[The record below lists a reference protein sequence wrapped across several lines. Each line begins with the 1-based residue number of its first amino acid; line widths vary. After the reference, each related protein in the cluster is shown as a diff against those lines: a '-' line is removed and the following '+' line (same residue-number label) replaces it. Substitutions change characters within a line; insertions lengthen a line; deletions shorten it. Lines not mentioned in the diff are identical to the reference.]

1 MRKTGFFAL
10 LLAGLLLLS
19 SCSGNGVSYLYGDG
33 GHIHVYGEWYDVTPV
48 NCLVEG
54 EHICFCKIC
63 GESYT
68 EKIPVAVDDAAKKHD
83 FEDTV
88 TAPTEAMEG
97 FTRRV
102 CRLCGYVVERADV
115 IPARFHLPLPEGELI
130 LAENLTAQLFFNTV
144 RGDNG
149 GVGVF
154 GAQNTDVL
162 VSARPALFLASALIT
177 AEAVAAGEVSF
188 DERLEVRAKHL
199 AGRDPGALEEGI
211 TVSVRELVKLCLTGS
226 GADAAVA
233 MLAERLCGG
242 NAEFAERLN
251 ARMAVLGV
259 KNTLFSG
266 IDGEVGKTTL
276 ADTAVLLWRVLETAS
291 LDELASRGIA
301 FGKNGEK
308 PCAVSLTAGDFR
320 LVAVRVTAAPDGG
333 NGASVSDGKSG
344 ASVPDGKSD
353 ASGFDGAN
361 PDGYFE
367 ILAIVASPLP
377 SIPSL
382 GIL

>member
-19 SCSGNGVSYLYGDG
+19 SCSGNGESYLYGDG

-68 EKIPVAVDDAAKKHD
+68 EKVPVAADDAAKKHD
-83 FEDTV
+83 FEDTI
-88 TAPTEAMEG
+88 TAPTESMEG

-102 CRLCGYVVERADV
+102 CRLCGYVVERSDV
-115 IPARFHLPLPEGELI
+115 IPARFHLPLPERDLI

-162 VSARPALFLASALIT
+162 VSARPALYLASALIT
-177 AEAVAAGEVSF
+177 AEAAGEVSF
-188 DERLEVRAKHL
+188 DERLEVRAEHL

-233 MLAERLCGG
+233 MLAERLSGS

-291 LDELASRGIA
+291 LDELAFRGMA

-320 LVAVRVTAAPDGG
+320 LVAVRVTSVPDGG
-333 NGASVSDGKSG
+333 RG
-344 ASVPDGKSD
+344 ASVPDGKSG
-353 ASGFDGAN
+353 ASGPDSGSGAQSARS
-361 PDGYFE
+361 DGYFE